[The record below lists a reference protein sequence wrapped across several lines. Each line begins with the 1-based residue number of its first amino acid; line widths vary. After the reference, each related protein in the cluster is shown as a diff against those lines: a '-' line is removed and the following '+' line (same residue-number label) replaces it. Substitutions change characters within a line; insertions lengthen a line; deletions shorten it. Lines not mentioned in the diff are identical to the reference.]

1 MTAKRKNYQAVT
13 CELIVAV
20 GAQPSAEGRAPFE
33 LDWGPG
39 RELRASSHKIPGHPP
54 ETGRFR
60 GLQPLRPCAGRC
72 PRQAGPGCSAGVR
85 VPVEGN
91 PARSAASHPLY
102 RLAQTANVEVRGKQ
116 AAGLLH
122 LKSYLIDSQ
131 VLRTGSPNFS
141 APTLKCQDNDSVVI
155 RDARSI
161 AQFAET
167 FERLWARP
175 GNKVWRPER

>member
-13 CELIVAV
+13 CALIVAV
-20 GAQPSAEGRAPFE
+20 GAQASAESRAPVE
-33 LDWGPG
+33 PHWDPG
-39 RELRASSHKIPGHPP
+39 QEFRASRHKIPGHRT
-54 ETGRFR
+54 ETGRLR
-60 GLQPLRPCAGRC
+60 RRQPLRPCAGRC
-72 PRQAGPGCSAGVR
+72 PLQAGPGSCAGPR
-85 VPVEGN
+85 APVEGN
-91 PARSAASHPLY
+91 AAHSAASHPLY
-102 RLAQTANVEVRGKQ
+102 RRAQTSNVEVRGKQ
-116 AAGLLH
+116 AAGLMH

-141 APTLKCQDNDSVVI
+141 ASGLKRQDNDVVVI
-155 RDARSI
+155 RNARSI